1 MLVPIAICTFLGILL
16 DRALNTS
23 FIVIILFFL
32 GALAGFRNIFIFAK
46 SNDKKK
52 SYLGS
57 DADRKLQSMS
67 GDAKST
73 HKEDFAELMDRVY
86 KENHE

>member
-1 MLVPIAICTFLGILL
+1 MLVPILLCTFLGIFL
-16 DRALNTS
+16 DRVLNTS

-32 GALAGFRNIFIFAK
+32 GALAGFRNIFIFSK
-46 SNDKKK
+46 SSDKKK

-67 GDAKST
+67 GDDKGA
-73 HKEDFAELMDRVY
+73 HKEDFGELMDRVY